1 MKVVRSK
8 HLDNVLKDPKA
19 AEQLR
24 VFLATASVNQPSDVQ
39 IDTRDADGKRVR
51 YLPQLVPVHGSGA

>member
-8 HLDNVLKDPKA
+8 RLENVLRDPKA

-24 VFLATASVNQPSDVQ
+24 VFLATASVNQPSDIQ
-39 IDTRDADGKRVR
+39 IDTQDADGNRVR
-51 YLPQLVPVHGSGA
+51 YQPQLVPVHGSGA